1 MEAFSLNS
9 RLKSQYLLIVCYE
22 EACFHNLRFKN
33 LCGNLCG
40 DLFLIHSLA
49 VKSKLTC
56 NAEKVLFTIGHE
68 EIFYC
73 RISSAACGCLICF
86 CSSGCCLYC
95 RYCCSNVFR
104 CFGCFRL
111 SFNCCSA
118 SQLWCLCPVRIILT
132 LYFFYNRRS
141 FCCSLVFLLNINSV
155 FRSFL
160 IRTILT
166 EGKPFL
172 GIHKLCSLC
181 LACI

>member
-9 RLKSQYLLIVCYE
+9 RLKSQYFLIVCYE

-56 NAEKVLFTIGHE
+56 NAEKVFFTIGHE

-95 RYCCSNVFR
+95 RSNVFR
-104 CFGCFRL
+104 CFGCFHL

-141 FCCSLVFLLNINSV
+141 FCYSLVFLLNINSV